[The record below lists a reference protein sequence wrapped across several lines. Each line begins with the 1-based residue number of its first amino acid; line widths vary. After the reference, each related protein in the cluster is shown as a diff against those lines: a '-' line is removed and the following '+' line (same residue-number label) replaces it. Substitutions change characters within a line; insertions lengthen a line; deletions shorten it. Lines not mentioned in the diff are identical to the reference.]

1 MESSAFQR
9 RGFEGARWN
18 GDSER
23 KVPEAR
29 DKQPGLE
36 VNPDTGQVE
45 RILEVNIPFP
55 RVHEFYSLLC
65 QWNFQICI
73 DIYPLIRDFVS
84 W

>member
-1 MESSAFQR
+1 MESSAFPR
-9 RGFEGARWN
+9 RGFEGGRWN

-29 DKQPGLE
+29 DKKPGLE

-55 RVHEFYSLLC
+55 GVHEFYSLLC
-65 QWNFQICI
+65 QWNFQIRI
-73 DIYPLIRDFVS
+73 AI
-84 W
+84 

>member
-1 MESSAFQR
+1 M
-9 RGFEGARWN
+9 N

-29 DKQPGLE
+29 DKKTGLE
-36 VNPDTGQVE
+36 VNPDAGQVE

-55 RVHEFYSLLC
+55 RVHEFYSLPC
-65 QWNFQICI
+65 QWNFQIHI
-73 DIYPLIRDFVS
+73 DISPLIRYFVH